1 MTQWCRR
8 TLLKRRK
15 RTRSKKLRLSGVL
28 LAESEVIRLMDE
40 ANLPYT
46 LVKLLTKEGKVM
58 AKDYLFSGIHEPA
71 DCLAVKNSGG
81 PGRKNHL

>member
-1 MTQWCRR
+1 MPAGAFYSCWMTQWCRR

-40 ANLPYT
+40 ANPPYT

-58 AKDYLFSGIHEPA
+58 AKDYLLSQESMNQLI
-71 DCLAVKNSGG
+71 VW
-81 PGRKNHL
+81 R